1 MKTAIMVHDLIA
13 FLPDAHDRRARRIER
28 MTLPL
33 ALKKAAHVF
42 ALSDSTKH
50 DLLARFSD
58 IIARDVP
65 VLWAGPSRD
74 SPLPRSDDGKS
85 IVCIATLCPRKN
97 QLRLI
102 QAYAALPE
110 RLRSQHSLVLAGGR
124 GWDDKDILR
133 AVESTPGV
141 QWLSYVSQ
149 EQYARL
155 IADCH
160 LFAWP
165 TLYEGFGIPVLDA
178 FQAGAPVLTSNAPG
192 VRDVAADAALLV
204 DPLSAPSITA
214 GMERLLTDDALR
226 AELAE
231 RGKRRAQ
238 EFSWQKTTELFLGA
252 LPPVLP

>member
-1 MKTAIMVHDLIA
+1 M
-13 FLPDAHDRRARRIER
+13 
-28 MTLPL
+28 
-33 ALKKAAHVF
+33 
-42 ALSDSTKH
+42 
-50 DLLARFSD
+50 
-58 IIARDVP
+58 
-65 VLWAGPSRD
+65 
-74 SPLPRSDDGKS
+74 
-85 IVCIATLCPRKN
+85 
-97 QLRLI
+97 
-102 QAYAALPE
+102 
-110 RLRSQHSLVLAGGR
+110 
-124 GWDDKDILR
+124 
-133 AVESTPGV
+133 STPGV